1 VKVGHS
7 TRALLARCAARVG
20 PLGVAA
26 ALLVGLLQ
34 ISLVASA
41 EVAAQGS
48 PRKKGDIVRVTD
60 DQMHQLGIMKVELYP
75 FRVQKLAIGQ
85 IAYNEDTSTAVL
97 TPFPGRVTRLIAK
110 VGDTVN
116 RGDPLFE
123 IDSPDVVQPQN
134 DFIAALSAMNKA
146 RSQLDLA
153 HIVEKRFKDLYEGKA
168 AALKE
173 YQQAQGQLVGAQ
185 NDMRSA
191 EMSLEAARVRLGI
204 VGFTDDEVAA
214 LKEKGTVRRAT
225 PIPAPIDGTVI
236 ARKIGPGQY
245 VRNDTGDALYIVA
258 DLSTMWLKAQV
269 PENEIPFIRV
279 GQEVEVRVSAL
290 PGRVLKARVTAI
302 NAATDATTRRLVVRS
317 EIPNPDGALKSEMF
331 VSFKIA
337 TGADEPSPAVPVQAV
352 IREGDH
358 AVVWVEE
365 EPMLFRRRQVTLGM
379 EQEGRMQIRE
389 GLKVG
394 ELVAGRGAIFVD
406 NEWRQ

>member
-1 VKVGHS
+1 MRVGHS
-7 TRALLARCAARVG
+7 TRAPLARCMARVG
-20 PLGVAA
+20 FVFAGGALLA
-26 ALLVGLLQ
+26 ALLH

-41 EVAAQGS
+41 GVAAQGLV
-48 PRKKGDIVRVTD
+48 KKSDIVRVTN
-60 DQMHQLGIMKVELYP
+60 DQMHQLGIVKVELYP

-110 VGDTVN
+110 IGDNVN

-123 IDSPDVVQPQN
+123 IDSPEVVQPQN
-134 DFIAALSAMNKA
+134 DFIAAFSAMNKA

-153 HIVEKRFKDLYEGKA
+153 RIVEKRLKDLYEGKA

-173 YQQAQGQLVGAQ
+173 YQQAQGQLVGAE

-191 EMSLEAARVRLGI
+191 EMSLEAARARLRI
-204 VGFTDDEVAA
+204 VGFTDAEVAA
-214 LKEKGTVRRAT
+214 LKDKGTVRRAT

-236 ARKIGPGQY
+236 ARKVGPGQY
-245 VRNDTGDALYIVA
+245 VRNDTGEALYVIA
-258 DLSTMWLKAQV
+258 DLSTMWLKAHV
-269 PENEIPFIRV
+269 PEKEIPSIRV
-279 GQEVEVRVSAL
+279 GQDVEVKVSAL
-290 PGRVLKARVTAI
+290 PDRVLRARVTAI
-302 NAATDATTRRLVVRS
+302 NAATDATTRRVIVRS
-317 EIPNPDGALKSEMF
+317 EIPNPEGALKSEMF
-331 VSFKIA
+331 ASFKIA
-337 TGADEPSPAVPVQAV
+337 TGADEPSPSVPVQAV

-365 EPMLFRRRQVTLGM
+365 EPMVFRRRKVTLGI

-389 GLKVG
+389 GLKAG

>member
-1 VKVGHS
+1 
-7 TRALLARCAARVG
+7 
-20 PLGVAA
+20 
-26 ALLVGLLQ
+26 
-34 ISLVASA
+34 
-41 EVAAQGS
+41 VAAQGLV
-48 PRKKGDIVRVTD
+48 KKSDIVRVTN
-60 DQMHQLGIMKVELYP
+60 DQMHQLGIVKVELYP

-97 TPFPGRVTRLIAK
+97 TPFPGRVTRLLAK
-110 VGDTVN
+110 IGDNVN

-123 IDSPDVVQPQN
+123 IDSPEVVQPQN
-134 DFIAALSAMNKA
+134 DFIAAFSAMNKA

-153 HIVEKRFKDLYEGKA
+153 RIVEKRLKDLYEGKA

-173 YQQAQGQLVGAQ
+173 YQQAQGQLVGAE

-191 EMSLEAARVRLGI
+191 EMSLEAARARLRI
-204 VGFTDDEVAA
+204 VGFTDAEVAA
-214 LKEKGTVRRAT
+214 LKDKGTVRRAT

-236 ARKIGPGQY
+236 ARKVGPGQY
-245 VRNDTGDALYIVA
+245 VRNDTGEALYVIA

-269 PENEIPFIRV
+269 PEKEISSIRV
-279 GQEVEVRVSAL
+279 GQDVEVKVSAL
-290 PGRVLKARVTAI
+290 PDRVLRARVTAI
-302 NAATDATTRRLVVRS
+302 NAATDATTRRVIVRS
-317 EIPNPDGALKSEMF
+317 EIPNPEGALKSEMF
-331 VSFKIA
+331 ASFKIA
-337 TGADEPSPAVPVQAV
+337 TGADEPSPSVPVPAV

-365 EPMLFRRRQVTLGM
+365 EPMVFRRRKVTLGI

-389 GLKVG
+389 GLKAG

>member
-1 VKVGHS
+1 MRVGHS
-7 TRALLARCAARVG
+7 TRAPLARCMARVG
-20 PLGVAA
+20 FVFAGGALLA
-26 ALLVGLLQ
+26 ALLH

-41 EVAAQGS
+41 GVAAQGLA
-48 PRKKGDIVRVTD
+48 KKSDIVRVTN
-60 DQMHQLGIMKVELYP
+60 DQMHQLGIVKVELYP

-110 VGDTVN
+110 IGDTVN

-123 IDSPDVVQPQN
+123 IDSPEVVQPQN
-134 DFIAALSAMNKA
+134 DFIAAFSAMNKA

-153 HIVEKRFKDLYEGKA
+153 RIVEKRLKDLYEGKA

-173 YQQAQGQLVGAQ
+173 YQQAQGQLVGAE

-191 EMSLEAARVRLGI
+191 EMSLEAARARLRI
-204 VGFTDDEVAA
+204 VGFTDAEVAA
-214 LKEKGTVRRAT
+214 LKDKGTVRRAT

-236 ARKIGPGQY
+236 ARKVGPGQY
-245 VRNDTGDALYIVA
+245 VRNDTGEALYVIA

-269 PENEIPFIRV
+269 PEKEISSIRV
-279 GQEVEVRVSAL
+279 GQDVEVKVSAL
-290 PGRVLKARVTAI
+290 PDRVLRARVTAI
-302 NAATDATTRRLVVRS
+302 NAATDATTRRVIVRS
-317 EIPNPDGALKSEMF
+317 EIPNPEGALKSEMF
-331 VSFKIA
+331 ASFKIA
-337 TGADEPSPAVPVQAV
+337 TGADEPSPSVPVQAV

-365 EPMLFRRRQVTLGM
+365 EPMVFRRRKVTLGI

-389 GLKVG
+389 ELKAG

>member
-1 VKVGHS
+1 MRVGHS
-7 TRALLARCAARVG
+7 TRAPLARCMARVG
-20 PLGVAA
+20 FVFAGGALLA
-26 ALLVGLLQ
+26 ALLH

-41 EVAAQGS
+41 GVAAQGLE
-48 PRKKGDIVRVTD
+48 KKSDIVRVTN
-60 DQMHQLGIMKVELYP
+60 DQMHQLGIVKVELYP

-110 VGDTVN
+110 IGDTVN

-123 IDSPDVVQPQN
+123 IDSPEVVQPQN
-134 DFIAALSAMNKA
+134 DFIAAFSAMNKA

-153 HIVEKRFKDLYEGKA
+153 RIVEKRLKDLYEGKA

-191 EMSLEAARVRLGI
+191 EMSLEAARARLRI
-204 VGFTDDEVAA
+204 VGFTDAEVAA
-214 LKEKGTVRRAT
+214 LKDKGTVRRAT

-236 ARKIGPGQY
+236 ARKVGPGQY
-245 VRNDTGDALYIVA
+245 VRNDTGEALYVIA

-269 PENEIPFIRV
+269 PEKEISSIRV
-279 GQEVEVRVSAL
+279 GQDVEVKVSAL
-290 PGRVLKARVTAI
+290 PDRVLRARVTAI
-302 NAATDATTRRLVVRS
+302 NAATDATTRRVIVRS
-317 EIPNPDGALKSEMF
+317 EIPNPEGALKSEMF
-331 VSFKIA
+331 ASFKIA
-337 TGADEPSPAVPVQAV
+337 TGDDEPSPSVPVQAV

-365 EPMLFRRRQVTLGM
+365 EPMLFRRRKVTLGI

-389 GLKVG
+389 GLKAG